1 MPADHSERDHGAIQ
15 GTDPSLHDLTSVLRM
30 MADEL
35 KAIRVL
41 LERRE
46 KNQSAQNTRE
56 KFGSSIS
63 PKRIL

>member
-1 MPADHSERDHGAIQ
+1 M
-15 GTDPSLHDLTSVLRM
+15 TSVLRM